1 MQAIIHSRYGPPDV
15 LDLKDIDTPVITDE
29 AVLVRVHAAAVGKG
43 DWLTVQGLPYVARM
57 RYGLPKPKHPVP
69 GFDVAGRTEAVGS
82 NVTRLQSGDAVF
94 GWCDGSFAEYASV
107 PEDQLVLKPSNLTFE
122 QAAAVP
128 ISGFAALQAL
138 RDTGG
143 VQPGQTVVVIGAS
156 GGVGSFAV
164 QLAKA
169 FGAEV
174 TGVCSTKSLEMVRSI
189 GADQVIDYTQEDF
202 TRTGRRYDL
211 ILEMA
216 GNRSLADL
224 RRALT
229 PKGTLV
235 LVGGSGG
242 RWFMGTGRTLRA
254 VLVSPFVGQRLRS
267 FLSKPR
273 GADLVVLKDL
283 IDAGKITPVI
293 DRAFPLSETPEAI
306 RYVGERSTTG
316 KPSSPCEGWA
326 AARFTIR
333 CVMLRHRSWVLPSS
347 AGPLTTAEL
356 RSLASRRQRGKEN
369 EHGEGPH
376 RPRRLARRVH
386 QWPER
391 RR

>member
-1 MQAIIHSRYGPPDV
+1 MKAIVHSRYGPPDA
-15 LDLKDIDTPVITDE
+15 LELKDIDQPVVNDD

-43 DWLTVQGLPYVARM
+43 DWLTVRGLPYVARL
-57 RYGLPKPKHPVP
+57 RYGLRRPKHQVP
-69 GFDVAGRTEAVGS
+69 GFDVAGRIEAVGS
-82 NVTRLQSGDAVF
+82 NVTRLQPGDEVF

-107 PEDQLVLKPSNLTFE
+107 PKGQLVRKPANLSFE

-128 ISGFAALQAL
+128 ISAFAALQAL

-143 VQPGQTVVVIGAS
+143 VQPGQKVLIIGAS

-174 TGVCSTKSLEMVRSI
+174 TGVCSTKSVDMVRSI
-189 GADQVIDYTQEDF
+189 GADKVIDYTQEDF
-202 TRTGRRYDL
+202 TRSGQRYDL

-216 GNRSLADL
+216 GNRSLSDL

-254 VLVSPFVGQRLRS
+254 VMVSRFVRQRLRS

-273 GADLVVLKDL
+273 GADLVVLKEL
-283 IDAGKITPVI
+283 IEAGKVTPVI
-293 DRAFPLSETPEAI
+293 DRTFPLRETPAAI
-306 RYVGERSTTG
+306 RYVGERSTQG
-316 KPSSPCEGWA
+316 K
-326 AARFTIR
+326 TVIT
-333 CVMLRHRSWVLPSS
+333 L
-347 AGPLTTAEL
+347 
-356 RSLASRRQRGKEN
+356 
-369 EHGEGPH
+369 
-376 RPRRLARRVH
+376 
-386 QWPER
+386 
-391 RR
+391 

>member
-1 MQAIIHSRYGPPDV
+1 MKAIVHSRYGPPDA
-15 LDLKDIDTPVITDE
+15 LELKDIDQPTVNDDQ
-29 AVLVRVHAAAVGKG
+29 VLVRVRAAAVGKG
-43 DWLTVQGLPYVARM
+43 DWLTVKGLPYIARL

-69 GFDVAGRTEAVGS
+69 GFDVAGRVEAVGS
-82 NVTRLQSGDAVF
+82 NVTRLRPGDAVF

-107 PEDQLVLKPSNLTFE
+107 PEGQLVLKPPNLTFE

-143 VQPGQTVVVIGAS
+143 VQPGQKVVIIGAS

-174 TGVCSTKSLEMVRSI
+174 TGVCSTKSVEMVRSI
-189 GADQVIDYTQEDF
+189 GADHVIDYTQQDF
-202 TRTGRRYDL
+202 TQTGRRYDL

-242 RWFMGTGRTLRA
+242 KWFMGTGRALRA
-254 VLVSPFVGQRLRS
+254 VLVSPFVGQRLRL
-267 FLSKPR
+267 FLSR
-273 GADLVVLKDL
+273 EGGADLEVLREL
-283 IDAGKITPVI
+283 IEAGK
-293 DRAFPLSETPEAI
+293 
-306 RYVGERSTTG
+306 
-316 KPSSPCEGWA
+316 
-326 AARFTIR
+326 
-333 CVMLRHRSWVLPSS
+333 VLP
-347 AGPLTTAEL
+347 G
-356 RSLASRRQRGKEN
+356 
-369 EHGEGPH
+369 H
-376 RPRRLARRVH
+376 RPNLPAERDPRGNPVCRRAVHPGQDRYHRVRGG
-386 QWPER
+386 PPC
-391 RR
+391 

>member
-1 MQAIIHSRYGPPDV
+1 VTAQEQPMQAIIHSRYGPPDALELQDV
-15 LDLKDIDTPVITDE
+15 ERPSVTEDG
-29 AVLVRVHAAAVGKG
+29 VLVRVQAAAVGKG
-43 DWLTVQGLPYVARM
+43 DWLTVQGLPYVARL
-57 RYGLPKPKHPVP
+57 RYGLPNPKHPVP
-69 GFDVAGRTEAVGS
+69 GFDVAGQVEAVGT
-82 NVTRLQSGDAVF
+82 NATRLQPGDEVF

-107 PEDQLVLKPSNLTFE
+107 PEGQLARKPPNLSFE

-156 GGVGSFAV
+156 GGVGSFAL
-164 QLAKA
+164 QIAKA
-169 FGAEV
+169 FGAQV
-174 TGVCSTKSLEMVRSI
+174 TGVCSTNSVDLVRSI
-189 GADQVIDYTQEDF
+189 GADHVIDYTQQDF

-254 VLVSPFVGQRLRS
+254 VLVSPFVGERLRS

-273 GADLVVLKDL
+273 GADLVVLQEL
-283 IDAGKITPVI
+283 LEAGKVTPVI
-293 DRAFPLSETPEAI
+293 DRTFSLSEAPEAI
-306 RYVGERSTTG
+306 RYVGERSTQG
-316 KPSSPCEGWA
+316 K
-326 AARFTIR
+326 TVIT
-333 CVMLRHRSWVLPSS
+333 V
-347 AGPLTTAEL
+347 
-356 RSLASRRQRGKEN
+356 
-369 EHGEGPH
+369 
-376 RPRRLARRVH
+376 
-386 QWPER
+386 
-391 RR
+391 

>member
-1 MQAIIHSRYGPPDV
+1 MAQETTMKAIVQDRYGDLDV
-15 LDLKDIDTPVITDE
+15 LDFMDIDTPVVNAD

-43 DWLTVQGLPYVARM
+43 DWLTVQGLPYVARL
-57 RYGLPKPKHPVP
+57 RYGLPNPKQRVP
-69 GFDVAGRTEAVGS
+69 GFDVAGRVEVVGS
-82 NVTRLQSGDAVF
+82 NVSQLEPGDAVF

-107 PEDQLVLKPSNLTFE
+107 PEGQLVRKPTNLSFE

-143 VQPGQTVVVIGAS
+143 VQAGQRVVIIGAS

-174 TGVCSTKSLEMVRSI
+174 TGVCSTKSVELVRSI

-202 TRTGRRYDL
+202 TRTGQHYDL

-254 VLVSPFVGQRLRS
+254 VLVSPFVGQQLRS
-267 FLSKPR
+267 FFSKPT
-273 GADLVVLKDL
+273 GADLVVLKEL
-283 IDAGKITPVI
+283 IEAGKVTPVI
-293 DRAFPLSETPEAI
+293 DRTFPLSETSAAI
-306 RYVGERSTTG
+306 RYVGERSTQG
-316 KPSSPCEGWA
+316 K
-326 AARFTIR
+326 TVIT
-333 CVMLRHRSWVLPSS
+333 V
-347 AGPLTTAEL
+347 
-356 RSLASRRQRGKEN
+356 
-369 EHGEGPH
+369 
-376 RPRRLARRVH
+376 
-386 QWPER
+386 
-391 RR
+391 